1 MYSLRLKRVYS
12 SPERSDGQRIL
23 VDRLWPRG
31 LKRETACVDQWN
43 KAAAPSPELR
53 TWFHHDPERF
63 DLFRAAYLSELD
75 KNPASRQLAE
85 DCNAR
90 LRDGNV
96 TLLYAA
102 KDTTHNHAVILL
114 EWLIEELK
122 EL

>member
-12 SPERSDGQRIL
+12 SPESSDGLRIL

-31 LKRETACVDQWN
+31 LKREVACVDQWN
-43 KAAAPSPELR
+43 KAVAPSPELR
-53 TWFHHDPERF
+53 AWFHHAPERF
-63 DLFRAAYLSELD
+63 NLFRAAYLSELD
-75 KNPASRQLAE
+75 KNPASRQFVD
-85 DCNAR
+85 DCRTR

-114 EWLIEELK
+114 EWLAEKL
-122 EL
+122 